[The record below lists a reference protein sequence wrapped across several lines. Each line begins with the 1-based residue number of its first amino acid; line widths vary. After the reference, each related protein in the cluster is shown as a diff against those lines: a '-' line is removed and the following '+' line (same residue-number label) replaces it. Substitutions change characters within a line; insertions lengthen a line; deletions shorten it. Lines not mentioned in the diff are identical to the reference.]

1 MHAIRHYPSL
11 ALERW
16 LSERGG
22 SPMIGT
28 IIASHISYLP
38 LLPDAL
44 GFQDCHSDCVMADGY
59 SVIIITRWMKNLR
72 VRET

>member
-1 MHAIRHYPSL
+1 
-11 ALERW
+11 
-16 LSERGG
+16 
-22 SPMIGT
+22 MIGT